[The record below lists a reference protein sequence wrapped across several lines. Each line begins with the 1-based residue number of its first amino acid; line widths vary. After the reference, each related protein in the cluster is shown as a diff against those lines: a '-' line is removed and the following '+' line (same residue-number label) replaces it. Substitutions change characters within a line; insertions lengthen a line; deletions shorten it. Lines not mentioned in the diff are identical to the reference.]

1 MIISG
6 INLTQT
12 TSTGF
17 TQAGAAKRTPEKT
30 DTVETGK
37 AQGVTLSNSNMMTG
51 HFVHGAKED
60 SKYTSGLMK
69 GLEAEQSSS
78 SQINALMTDPTNSGK
93 QAAAPVQTLPV
104 NVGEPSRAPLDIIV

>member
-6 INLTQT
+6 INMTQT

-17 TQAGAAKRTPEKT
+17 TQSGAAKRTPEKT

-60 SKYTSGLMK
+60 SKYISGLMK
-69 GLEAEQSSS
+69 GLEAKNSSS
-78 SQINALMTDPTNSGK
+78 SQLNNMVTDTDIGG
-93 QAAAPVQTLPV
+93 QAAPAQTLPV
-104 NVGEPSRAPLDIIV
+104 NVGEPSRAPLDILV